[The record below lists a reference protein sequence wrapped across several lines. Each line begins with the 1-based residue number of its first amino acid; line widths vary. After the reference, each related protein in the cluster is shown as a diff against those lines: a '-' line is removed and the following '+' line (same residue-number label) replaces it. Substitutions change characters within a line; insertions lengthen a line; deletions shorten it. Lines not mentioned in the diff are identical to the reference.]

1 MNDQISALL
10 KQQQTVRGQ
19 NGMEFIVETKIRTVD
34 AAGNSRIEPENIAAN
49 RSSYQGQSQQ
59 PEPVN
64 YFMKTF
70 DQPQTSQ
77 QSASSRLIQPQQSK
91 FVKIPLLNSR
101 YLDSKPDVDIS
112 NTPVDSRY
120 YNTRLPYLEQYQQQ
134 PSKQPMHS
142 PPQQIS
148 SNPTQMY
155 ILLLNRFEFKRE
167 FNKKIIILKGMECL

>member
-34 AAGNSRIEPENIAAN
+34 AAGNSRIEPENMATN

-101 YLDSKPDVDIS
+101 YLDSKPDVDTSI
-112 NTPVDSRY
+112 TPVDSRY

-134 PSKQPMHS
+134 QSKQPMHS

-155 ILLLNRFEFKRE
+155 ILLFIRIE
-167 FNKKIIILKGMECL
+167 LKERI